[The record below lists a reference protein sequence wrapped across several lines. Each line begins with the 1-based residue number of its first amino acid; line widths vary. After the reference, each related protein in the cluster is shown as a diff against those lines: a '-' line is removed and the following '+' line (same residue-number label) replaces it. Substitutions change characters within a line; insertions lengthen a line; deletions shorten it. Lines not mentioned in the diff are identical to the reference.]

1 MSKIEHPDCPI
12 CKKEVLLPFSICANE
27 RNELKEKTYGSWVCT
42 NCGFC
47 ISTGDSKASNPKQD
61 ITAVFLDELAIKI
74 EELRKVYYKTANLV
88 K

>member
-1 MSKIEHPDCPI
+1 MSVTEYAICPI

-27 RNELKEKTYGSWVCT
+27 CNEIKEKTYGSWVCT

-47 ISTGDSKASNPKQD
+47 ISTGDSKASNPKHD
-61 ITAVFLDELAIKI
+61 ITAVFLNEFAIKI
-74 EELRKVYYKTANLV
+74 EELRKVYYKKGNIV